1 MSENMKKI
9 NAVDGIEMNDTFG
22 TPSSSKKNK
31 YYDTE
36 IIFRDPDTKEVM
48 FKAKNKV
55 VLAGGDLVA
64 RKLFDIGTTGSE
76 NINTI
81 PTYNDELGL
90 DDIGTEDGGATYDT
104 AAKKN
109 DPKVLLF
116 CVGTDGCGT
125 EGSQIYAVD
134 YNSRIAP
141 DAMIPFRYPLKT
153 SDLDDEQKVLYTG
166 LKTSGNYFA
175 YYFKRFDGD
184 PVLVQQYVDGTP
196 LDGNVYE
203 STKTDKAETYVEI
216 ILKITK
222 EDIREFFVAT
232 TGIDDAKINSI
243 SLCTAW
249 PREIDRHIYFQD
261 IRPLTKLNIPNEPM
275 LDITK
280 GIDVIYHVYM

>member
-1 MSENMKKI
+1 MNKTIVQYDSLNTEDIAKI
-9 NAVDGIEMNDTFG
+9 LSN
-22 TPSSSKKNK
+22 SSLKTSIDIRNPETGK
-31 YYDTE
+31 
-36 IIFRDPDTKEVM
+36 IIFKGL
-48 FKAKNKV
+48 KNKV
-55 VLAGGDLVA
+55 IVPGSGYLA
-64 RKLFDIGTTGSE
+64 RELFDLDTPEITPS
-76 NINTI
+76 
-81 PTYNDELGL
+81 YNDRLG
-90 DDIGTEDGGATYDT
+90 IETPEGTETHELDWRTSATQEH
-104 AAKKN
+104 
-109 DPKVLLF
+109 PKVLLF
-116 CVGTDGCGT
+116 CIGLDGCGT
-125 EGSQIYAVD
+125 EQSQVYPVD
-134 YNSRIAP
+134 YTKWIAP
-141 DAMIPFRYPLKT
+141 EYMIPFRYPIQSADL
-153 SDLDDEQKVLYTG
+153 SDALRETYFGRVA
-166 LKTSGNYFA
+166 SGDHYA

-249 PREIDRHIYFQD
+249 PKEVDGYIYFQD